1 METYKKQTTKKWS
14 ARVTARSNALDL
26 EPGVFTFSDPKR
38 VAVSLKR
45 SAEKSKRRKARPFQS
60 AMSVLNFYINRSGS
74 NLSAK
79 QNLILKKAKEE
90 LRQLFDRP

>member
-79 QNLILKKAKEE
+79 QKLILKKAKEE

>member
-14 ARVTARSNALDL
+14 ARITARSNALDL

-79 QNLILKKAKEE
+79 QKLILKKAKKE